1 MIKLREY
8 INEQKNKVISIREYL
23 QFAKAYKASNKHD
36 TLNKMGDRFI
46 QALQKKKITNDDL
59 NKFDYFANLF
69 IKDDNNKKSINNID
83 KFTLK
88 AKLVDLYKQ
97 TKKFGG
103 IKTSNDTSVT
113 YEMGLKNASVFKTM
127 QSLYIMLL
135 SDKMTQ
141 AKPPKKEKAKKTIK
155 K

>member
-1 MIKLREY
+1 MIKLKEY
-8 INEQKNKVISIREYL
+8 VNEQKNKVITIKEYL
-23 QFAKAYKASNKHD
+23 QLARNYKTSNKHD

-46 QALQKKKITNDDL
+46 QALQKKKITNDNL
-59 NKFDYFANLF
+59 NKFDYFTDLF
-69 IKDDNNKKSINNID
+69 VKDDNNKKLINNID

-88 AKLVDLYKQ
+88 NKLVDLYKQ

-103 IKTSNDTSVT
+103 IKTSNDTNIT
-113 YEMGLKNASVFKTM
+113 YEMGLKSASVYKTM

-135 SDKMTQ
+135 SDKLTQ